1 MKKFVKMLCLLGVV
15 LPSVLCAKN
24 KPLPCPPIARLTRK
38 MIPISA
44 TSAVDSLTSAKSN
57 VRIDSGGFGHG
68 AELTSTNNAS
78 TQGANIQQMGVSAGQ
93 STINSAY
100 LTGGNLTTVGK
111 MMSGA
116 TGGLQRQMLTGA
128 VLSNS
133 SSTVGKALTSIT
145 GNGGNIG
152 NSTIGQTNTTLGA
165 NLALGPV
172 TGPSTMVNLSGNPYI
187 ENS

>member
-1 MKKFVKMLCLLGVV
+1 MKNFVKMFYLLSIVI
-15 LPSVLCAKN
+15 PSVLCAGGKSLSS
-24 KPLPCPPIARLTRK
+24 LPISRLTRK

-44 TSAVDSLTSAKSN
+44 TSAVDSLTSAKSK
-57 VRIDSGGFGHG
+57 VLIDSGAFANGS
-68 AELTSTNNAS
+68 ELTSTNNS
-78 TQGANIQQMGVSAGQ
+78 SLQGASIQQMGVNAGQ

-128 VLSNS
+128 VLSNN
-133 SSTVGKALTSIT
+133 SSTVGKALTSIM
-145 GNGGNIG
+145 GNAGAIG

-165 NLALGPV
+165 NLALGQVNGPV
-172 TGPSTMVNLSGNPYI
+172 TTVNLSGNPY
-187 ENS
+187 S